1 MAPLA
6 FRVVRGQRNHSSFVF
21 AAVNHARISHNTRSL
36 APLAPAFR
44 FYSSQSKKPSS
55 DESLLRVIDSEIQ
68 CAIETADHEQLEEI
82 PSGFP
87 FEIQDNPGVQTVT
100 LKRTYQGEEIQV
112 EVHMPDLVSG
122 EQNDDHEEDEHDD
135 QATQSSIPLL
145 VNVSKKDGPS
155 LEFTCTAYPD
165 EIVIDSLA
173 VKHPE
178 NEDELAYSGPDFHD
192 LDENLQKSFHK
203 YLEIRGIKPSTTNFL
218 HEYMINK
225 DSKEYLLWLKKVKS
239 FVEA

>member
-1 MAPLA
+1 M
-6 FRVVRGQRNHSSFVF
+6 
-21 AAVNHARISHNTRSL
+21 
-36 APLAPAFR
+36 
-44 FYSSQSKKPSS
+44 
-55 DESLLRVIDSEIQ
+55 
-68 CAIETADHEQLEEI
+68 EEI

-87 FEIQDNPGVQTVT
+87 FEIQDNPGVQTIT

-122 EQNDDHEEDEHDD
+122 EQNDDHDEDEHDD

-178 NEDELAYSGPDFHD
+178 NEDELAYSGPDF
-192 LDENLQKSFHK
+192 Q
-203 YLEIRGIKPSTTNFL
+203 
-218 HEYMINK
+218 
-225 DSKEYLLWLKKVKS
+225 
-239 FVEA
+239 